1 MAEHAQTPT
10 TTAGAAGA
18 GAGGFVRPVLPS
30 PAPSNTSNNT
40 NNTNNNDN
48 GTSRSSSGLP
58 HPRSHAL
65 RPGSA
70 KEDKVR
76 NFVEDRLMHMS
87 RRYVK
92 KYALKQPGDTLA
104 GYGSMTELCK
114 DLDGL
119 LDILWLSGTP
129 SLQIPYLLNIAND
142 FNTWI
147 TSFPPAPVA
156 TFASLRKLDHC
167 FSSLLSGQD
176 IETKETL
183 PGFEN
188 GLRHGMSRT
197 DMVRC
202 KSIVEMTRVLIVD
215 VMTQEREP
223 EDGGAEDME
232 GPLTADDTDIEMAND
247 AVGDDGVDDNDDDD
261 DDDDDDMDMQMDVAR
276 VYENTLVQLGLTLGE
291 GGGVGDI
298 QVSDD

>member
-1 MAEHAQTPT
+1 MAENAQNPT
-10 TTAGAAGA
+10 TTAGAAGDA

-30 PAPSNTSNNT
+30 PAPSNISNNNNNNNNNNT
-40 NNTNNNDN
+40 NHNNS
-48 GTSRSSSGLP
+48 TSRSSSGLP

-92 KYALKQPGDTLA
+92 KYALKQPGDTFA
-104 GYGSMTELCK
+104 GYASMTELCK
-114 DLDGL
+114 DLEGL

-142 FNTWI
+142 FNTWF

-156 TFASLRKLDHC
+156 TFAALRKLDHC

-215 VMTQEREP
+215 VMTKEREP
-223 EDGGAEDME
+223 EDVAEEED
-232 GPLTADDTDIEMAND
+232 GPWTADDTDIEMAND
-247 AVGDDGVDDNDDDD
+247 AEDGEDDGEDDDD
-261 DDDDDDMDMQMDVAR
+261 DDDEDMQMDVAR